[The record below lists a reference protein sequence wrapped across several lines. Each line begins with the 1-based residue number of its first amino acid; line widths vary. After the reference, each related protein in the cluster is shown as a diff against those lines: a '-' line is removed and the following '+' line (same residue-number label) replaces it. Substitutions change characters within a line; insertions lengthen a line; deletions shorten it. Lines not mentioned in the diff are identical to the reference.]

1 MSKRIFRLGPV
12 LVALVALAVPV
23 VASQPAHAQS
33 VKSMQERFYDMDTQ
47 KIDGKVAKPT
57 ASVIDSHPRP
67 MWPRLLRLAKS
78 MRAPLKASQ
87 TDQALR

>member
-23 VASQPAHAQS
+23 VASQPAQAQS
-33 VKSMQERFYDMDTQ
+33 VKSTQERFYDMDPQ
-47 KIDGKVAKPT
+47 VIDGKLAKPAVDVT
-57 ASVIDSHPRP
+57 DGHPRP

>member
-23 VASQPAHAQS
+23 VASQPAQAQS
-33 VKSMQERFYDMDTQ
+33 VKSVSERFIEMDPTT
-47 KIDGKVAKPT
+47 IDGKLAKPT
-57 ASVIDSHPRP
+57 AGVIDGHPRP